1 MVHKCTL
8 SDRFFKSL
16 RGLKIHQAHCK
27 FKQVIMNR
35 TNQDVITEEV
45 FVNEKFVVETS
56 SIVKSE
62 EIDTEIEV
70 ELESNLL
77 PYANA
82 SSFVNST
89 TNSLNRHES
98 LETIHGVYE
107 EIMQW
112 RKNFFKLPSG
122 NTAKM
127 FIREFKSWLKHFNRD
142 SEYKSIVLKVYMI
155 LPSFLVQK
163 PIAIAKQK
171 ITLKD

>member
-8 SDRFFKSL
+8 SDQFFKSL

-112 RKNFFKLPSG
+112 RKKFFKLPSG

-127 FIREFKSWLKHFNRD
+127 FIRELKSWLKHFNRD

-155 LPSFLVQK
+155 LPSFLIHK

>member
-1 MVHKCTL
+1 
-8 SDRFFKSL
+8 
-16 RGLKIHQAHCK
+16 
-27 FKQVIMNR
+27 MNR

-155 LPSFLVQK
+155 LPSFLIQK

-171 ITLKD
+171 ITLKDQKNDCQPEKKVELWIW